1 MWVSH
6 PKLRGKR
13 AERMDLSPSAG
24 LWHTGVSALFSQE
37 AACPPPPAFFFFFFS
52 RGGSFGEVGTPT
64 IVSQNKKEAGVGG
77 REPSPPTAYRF
88 AGFPVGQPYS
98 ARCKSEGRCM
108 IWELFQMHV
117 AQRRMCSHGAEITC
131 HRSRSGTADLCW
143 DMSSCLQVFHLAE
156 NDVAGAVQAL
166 GSPGSD
172 G

>member
-1 MWVSH
+1 M
-6 PKLRGKR
+6 
-13 AERMDLSPSAG
+13 
-24 LWHTGVSALFSQE
+24 
-37 AACPPPPAFFFFFFS
+37 
-52 RGGSFGEVGTPT
+52 GTPT
-64 IVSQNKKEAGVGG
+64 IISQNKKEAGVGG